1 MHEVSIVK
9 RRKIVVERVYE
20 QSDSENAVRLLVDRL
35 WPRGIRRDE
44 LPFDDWAKELAP
56 STELRKWYD
65 HDTTRFDTFSAKYL
79 AELDARPVREYMD
92 RVTPTADTR
101 PIVLLTAS
109 KDLDHSHASVLA
121 DYLRTIV

>member
-1 MHEVSIVK
+1 MK

-20 QSDSENAVRLLVDRL
+20 KSDAEKSVRLLVDRL

-56 STELRKWYD
+56 STELRKWYG
-65 HDTTRFDTFSAKYL
+65 HDATRFDTFSAKYL
-79 AELDARPVREYMD
+79 AELDVRPVREYLE

-109 KDLDHSHASVLA
+109 KDLAHSHASVLA